1 MKELRLVTIA
11 IKPGEN
17 LPVINTK
24 SGGKLPVAILSSAT
38 WSAPAMVDS
47 TSLTFGS
54 TGRERSLAFCNPNGE
69 DVNGDGRLDLMCH
82 FNTAGT
88 ALKSG
93 DKQAVLKG
101 RTVTDSLIEGS
112 QEIRIVH

>member
-1 MKELRLVTIA
+1 
-11 IKPGEN
+11 
-17 LPVINTK
+17 
-24 SGGKLPVAILSSAT
+24 
-38 WSAPAMVDS
+38 MVDS

-88 ALKSG
+88 ALKSS

-101 RTVTDSLIEGS
+101 RTVTDGLIEGS